1 MGSSRLVRFMLLI
14 SMLIGSI
21 GAAVAIQ
28 VFRCVAPSG
37 LADLNTT
44 GHRGL
49 TTPAVDVPTHR
60 A

>member
-1 MGSSRLVRFMLLI
+1 MLLI

-21 GAAVAIQ
+21 GAAIAIQ